1 MRKSIASNNKHS
13 KQSNKI
19 EIPYN
24 IKDLIA
30 PYFDQAMQKSYKKKV
45 SLNKRTKV
53 SLNKGNN
60 SWK

>member
-1 MRKSIASNNKHS
+1 M
-13 KQSNKI
+13 
-19 EIPYN
+19 PYN

-30 PYFDQAMQKSYKKKV
+30 PYFNQVIQKTHKKKV